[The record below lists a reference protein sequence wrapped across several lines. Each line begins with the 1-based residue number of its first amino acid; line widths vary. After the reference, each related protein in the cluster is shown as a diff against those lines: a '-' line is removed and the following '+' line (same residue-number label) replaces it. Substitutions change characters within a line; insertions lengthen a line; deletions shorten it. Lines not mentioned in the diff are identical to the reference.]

1 MQLLKYDPTCSV
13 ASKRYCTNSTLCS
26 GDHFPRR
33 TACHSLPSAG
43 PSFGYKSRSC
53 AKCVRKN
60 LTPMSP
66 PGKAW
71 SMSPRR
77 TACQSWP
84 SSQPQR
90 YLLAQRYSLM
100 TSITEEH
107 PLTFLTRVGW
117 IIFFAKYW
125 FWPFQKSAQI
135 QHLCL
140 HQSPFMC
147 LHQSPFMARQSNL
160 RMQALSCL
168 LSYMILVFS
177 L

>member
-1 MQLLKYDPTCSV
+1 MLSPRKSLITV
-13 ASKRYCTNSTLCS
+13 TS

-33 TACHSLPSAG
+33 TACLFFPSFG
-43 PSFGYKSRSC
+43 PSFGHISRSC

-140 HQSPFMC
+140 HQSPFME
-147 LHQSPFMARQSNL
+147 RQSNL
-160 RMQALSCL
+160 RMRALSCL
-168 LSYMILVFS
+168 LNDMILVFR